1 MTDGI
6 LVTVSFGI
14 GNIIMKTPML
24 LALRRLYPKAIIDI
38 WCCHATG
45 HEVLIGLREHW
56 YQPEPLF
63 NIFKRSDDMGGHNI
77 AIITEPRDD
86 TFRRSVMAIKY
97 IEHTKEK
104 QDLFGDRHEVEVN
117 MDLVRQLGYKG
128 PTPATRVYI
137 SSETQQKVDHMIFR
151 HNFPRYKA
159 VVAIH
164 NGSLNTDFW
173 SLKRWNEDK
182 VIELIARL
190 KKENILP
197 ILIGKGEDW
206 TLPLKGSLNYVDQF
220 NIKETAALLA
230 RCSLLVS
237 TDSGPA
243 HLADAVGTPT
253 ITLFGPT
260 YPTKNVPYNQGR
272 LISAGLKCQPCY
284 WTERMEKCA
293 KSLCMEKITVD
304 MVMDKIKE
312 KLR

>member
-1 MTDGI
+1 MSVEGFI
-6 LVTVSFGI
+6 VQVSYGI
-14 GNIIMKTPML
+14 GNSIMKTPML
-24 LALRRLYPKAIIDI
+24 LALRRLYPKAIIDV
-38 WCCHATG
+38 WCCHTTG
-45 HEVLIGLREHW
+45 YETLLGLREHW

-63 NIFKRSDDMGGHNI
+63 NIFKRSDDMGGHSI

-86 TFRRSVMAIKY
+86 TFRRSAVAVKY

-104 QDLFGDRHEVEVN
+104 LDLFGDRHEVEVN

-128 PTPATRVYI
+128 PTPATRIYI
-137 SSETQQKVDHMIFR
+137 PCETQQKIDHMLFR
-151 HNFPRYKA
+151 HNFSKYKA

-182 VIELIARL
+182 VLELICRL
-190 KKENILP
+190 KKNNILP
-197 ILIGKGEDW
+197 IIIGKKEDW
-206 TLPLKGSLNYVDQF
+206 TIPLDGITNYVGQF
-220 NIKETAALLA
+220 SIKETSALLA

-243 HLADAVGTPT
+243 HLADAMGTPT

-260 YPTKNVPYNQGR
+260 YPVKNVPYNQGEF
-272 LISAGLKCQPCY
+272 ISASLKCQPCY
-284 WTERMEKCA
+284 WTDRMEKCK

-304 MVMDKIKE
+304 IVMDKILE
-312 KLR
+312 KL